1 MIKENFLHF
10 VWRLKRFDQFNLKT
24 TQGESIQLINIGE
37 HNHHAGP
44 DFTNAR
50 IRIDDTLW
58 AGNVEIHVQS
68 SEWIQHQPS
77 GRPGL

>member
-1 MIKENFLHF
+1 MTEDFLHY
-10 VWRLKRFDQFNLKT
+10 VWRYKRFSWLNLQS
-24 TQGESIQLINIGE
+24 TQGQSIELYLLGE

-58 AGNVEIHVQS
+58 AGNVEIH
-68 SEWIQHQPS
+68 
-77 GRPGL
+77 L